1 MVATVAYT
9 HREKLGNFGVRN
21 VAVPMDTY
29 IPLNVV
35 EATSG
40 QPVTVYNQAPAL
52 RGRQDLVW
60 DNYEELD
67 SIFNGTDITLD
78 KRFSNG
84 WMMTG
89 GVSFGKN
96 TGDIYGTSDL
106 NNPNFTF
113 RDGITGN
120 DTPFSFRL
128 SGIYELPYGVQA
140 SGTFQHQRGFP
151 ELTTVSVG
159 ANTVALTQGT
169 TSVAIEPR
177 ATTRLPN
184 LNQLDM
190 SFRKAFRSGG
200 KVYQPRLD
208 IYNLANSSTIIARS
222 ATLGPSY
229 GAVNGIQRGRMIKV
243 GMHVDF

>member
-1 MVATVAYT
+1 VWSNAP
-9 HREKLGNFGVRN
+9 E
-21 VAVPMDTY
+21 MDTKY
-29 IPLNVV
+29 
-35 EATSG
+35 
-40 QPVTVYNQAPAL
+40 
-52 RGRQDLVW
+52 D
-60 DNYEELD
+60 
-67 SIFNGTDITLD
+67 GTDITLD
-78 KRFSNG
+78 KRLSNG

-89 GVSFGKN
+89 GVSFGEN
-96 TGDIYGTSDL
+96 IGDIYPVGSDL

-113 RDGITGN
+113 REGITGN

-128 SGIYELPYGVQA
+128 SGLYELPFGVSM

-159 ANTVALTQGT
+159 TNTVALTQGT

-177 ATTRLPN
+177 GATRLPD

-190 SFRKAFRSGG
+190 SFRKVFRSGG

-208 IYNLANSSTIIARS
+208 LYNLANSATIIARS
-222 ATLGPSY
+222 TVLGPSY
-229 GAVNGIQRGRMIKV
+229 GAVNGIQRGRLIKI